1 MSYNQVQICNL
12 ALAKVGDDAA
22 QITSLTDGSNEA
34 ALCSKFYEP
43 TLRELLS
50 MHTWNFTKSYGELS
64 ASTTDPTFGWDYSYP
79 LPADCIRPLELR
91 SYSSSREHKLLDEWQ
106 VVGRNLY
113 TNISDAYLIYVK
125 YVTDPNLMS
134 PLFVRALYTGL
145 ASKLAYVLT
154 EDKNLVA
161 ALENELSQVI
171 MPEAKRINAF
181 EGLTFPTVDSE
192 WIQATYTIG
201 SMWEGARGFAQENY
215 GDLP

>member
-1 MSYNQVQICNL
+1 MSYTTVQICNL
-12 ALAKVGDDAA
+12 ALARVGDDAA

-50 MHTWNFTKSYGELS
+50 MHTWNFSKSYGELS

-91 SYSSSREHKLLDEWQ
+91 SHSSSDPLKILDEWK
-106 VVGRNLY
+106 VVGRNIY
-113 TNISDAYLIYVK
+113 TNVGEAYLIYDS
-125 YVTDPNLMS
+125 YVTDPNLMT

-145 ASKLAYVLT
+145 ASKLAYPLT
-154 EDKNLVA
+154 EDRQLVA

-171 MPEAKRINAF
+171 MPEAKRVNAF
-181 EGLTFPTVDSE
+181 EGYEFPTVDSE
-192 WIQATYTIG
+192 WIQASFSSDFNNG
-201 SMWEGARGFAQENY
+201 LRGFAQENY
-215 GDLP
+215 GTL